1 MKQFLLPDDFNGE
14 KCFVLGKNDSH
25 YLKNVL
31 RYRESDI
38 FNAVDI
44 NGVYWTA
51 VFKGSD
57 GKKVILE
64 LERAGKGKNNISAEA
79 DTSGKKKDNETME
92 TGESDSFVSENNICE
107 PEIILC
113 QCLPKGKKMDLI
125 VRQATEAGV
134 SVIQPLM
141 SEFSIVKYDSKSW
154 KGKHERFMKIVREAF
169 QQSGSK
175 TLPEV
180 REPVSLTSLE
190 IDEKNEIGLFFH
202 QKSIENISLHQY
214 LFTVPLKIKLIIGPE
229 GGLSD
234 KEIACLKEKNF
245 KPVFLGENV
254 LRTETAALYAAAAVK
269 TIILERDSWKT
280 V

>member
-1 MKQFLLPDDFNGE
+1 MEFTGQLFSRDQMVK
-14 KCFVLGKNDSH
+14 KS
-25 YLKNVL
+25 YLNLK
-31 RYRESDI
+31 
-38 FNAVDI
+38 
-44 NGVYWTA
+44 
-51 VFKGSD
+51 
-57 GKKVILE
+57 E
-64 LERAGKGKNNISAEA
+64 LEREKNNISAEA

-134 SVIQPLM
+134 SVIQPLD

-180 REPVSLTSLE
+180 KEPVPLTSLE